1 MATIVS
7 YSGKD
12 LKRMADA
19 VATASTEVMKQ
30 YNAIKDTNASTGIGG
45 TAGELMTATLTETDT
60 TMEQLTKTVENFNT
74 ELKQKKGNETDVYNN
89 VESIYYSK

>member
-30 YNAIKDTNASTGIGG
+30 YNAIKDTNSSTGIGG

-60 TMEQLTKTVENFNT
+60 TMEQWTKTVENFNT
-74 ELKQKKGNETDVYNN
+74 ELEEKKGNENEVYNN
-89 VESIYYSK
+89 VESIYSR

>member
-30 YNAIKDTNASTGIGG
+30 YNASPVGNYP
-45 TAGELMTATLTETDT
+45 ELVV
-60 TMEQLTKTVENFNT
+60 QLEN
-74 ELKQKKGNETDVYNN
+74 
-89 VESIYYSK
+89 

>member
-19 VATASTEVMKQ
+19 VTTASTEVMKQ